1 MNSSANRTQQAYYFS
16 IDYWLS
22 LIGSFPI
29 NDYLYT
35 YLITILS
42 LVAFVLNSTSLKILT
57 CRALSTSNDFY
68 KLMRIYMLNS
78 IILAVVLAT
87 TFLTVSYRFINIINS
102 YTNTFYNV
110 YVYTPLLS
118 TLYLNAS
125 LLEIWM
131 LIERMSFFLPSRN
144 KIVKKIGVI
153 KLCAGL
159 LILSAFISSFNY
171 ILYTP
176 GSIEAAIDENTV
188 YRIYFMNLAPIS
200 LTNGGKLLAF
210 AMYFT
215 RDIVTMLVKLVLN
228 GVLIILVRKYLS
240 KLKKEKLTVSERIT
254 SDTDVHFTSAEHKKD
269 TYITKTER
277 NQTFAAILMCAFSLF
292 EHAFYIPS
300 FVLYGMGLN
309 NLAAVFYFMV
319 LVSLA
324 FKQVANFFV
333 FYKLNSTFRCEL
345 RRIFVK
351 NLKCIKFASNIDN

>member
-144 KIVKKIGVI
+144 KI
-153 KLCAGL
+153 APSTHFSPSSPSM
-159 LILSAFISSFNY
+159 LI
-171 ILYTP
+171 
-176 GSIEAAIDENTV
+176 V
-188 YRIYFMNLAPIS
+188 
-200 LTNGGKLLAF
+200 
-210 AMYFT
+210 
-215 RDIVTMLVKLVLN
+215 V
-228 GVLIILVRKYLS
+228 
-240 KLKKEKLTVSERIT
+240 
-254 SDTDVHFTSAEHKKD
+254 
-269 TYITKTER
+269 
-277 NQTFAAILMCAFSLF
+277 
-292 EHAFYIPS
+292 
-300 FVLYGMGLN
+300 
-309 NLAAVFYFMV
+309 
-319 LVSLA
+319 
-324 FKQVANFFV
+324 
-333 FYKLNSTFRCEL
+333 
-345 RRIFVK
+345 
-351 NLKCIKFASNIDN
+351 